1 MIKPLRI
8 LIVEDSEEDALLL
21 LMELRR
27 SGYEPDFTRVET
39 REAMKEELDRCE
51 WDVVISDYVMPKF
64 SGLEAL
70 AVLKETGLD
79 LPFIIVS
86 GNIGEDIAVEA
97 MKTGAHDYIL
107 KGNLRRL
114 IPAVE
119 RELRDAETRR
129 MRMRVEEERT
139 RLAAAVESAV
149 DAVVITDLRGIIQYV
164 NPAFEKVT
172 GHPREEVEGRELGI
186 LGDAHSGP
194 LAHGVQEAMKREEP
208 WTGRLTGR
216 KKDGILYEEE
226 CTYAPIKAPSG
237 ETVNHLF
244 IKRDITEKLRL
255 ESVAQAVDTMNNIG
269 YIFSGVRHEIG
280 NPVNTVIMNLS
291 LLKAKIETIDKPGI
305 EKYVDR
311 ALESCEK
318 IEYLLRSLRSFNLY
332 EKPDLH
338 NLGMEDFV
346 DKFVSLVSEDFEKR
360 DITIDTLVDPVR
372 SYADA
377 RVLQQVLL
385 NLFTNA
391 ADALHEREHPMITM
405 HVSRTG
411 DRVRIR
417 VHDNGKGM
425 SEARLKELFKPFQ
438 TSKAH
443 GTGLGL
449 VIVKKMITMMNGTVE
464 ITSQEGIGTSIDVY
478 LPAAKE
484 KQSMSTSAVAADGGG

>member
-1 MIKPLRI
+1 MAKSLRI
-8 LIVEDSEEDALLL
+8 LIVEDSEGDALLL

-27 SGYEPDFTRVET
+27 NGYEPDFARVET
-39 REAMKEELDRCE
+39 REAMKEALQRRE

-70 AVLKETGLD
+70 ATLKESGLD

-97 MKTGAHDYIL
+97 MRAGAHDYIL

-114 IPAVE
+114 VPAVE

-129 MRMRVEEERT
+129 TRKRVEEERT

-149 DAVVITDLRGIIQYV
+149 DAVVITDPRGIIRYV
-164 NPAFEKVT
+164 NPAFETIT
-172 GHPREEVEGRELGI
+172 GHSREEVDGRELNI
-186 LGDAHSGP
+186 LEGGKNSGP
-194 LAHGVQEAMKREEP
+194 FPHNVQEAMRRDEP
-208 WTGRLTGR
+208 WTGRLTGK
-216 KKDGILYEEE
+216 KKDGTLYEEE
-226 CTYAPIKAPSG
+226 CTYAPIKTLSG
-237 ETVNHLF
+237 EIVNHLF

-280 NPVNTVIMNLS
+280 NPVNAVIMNLS
-291 LLKAKIETIDKPGI
+291 LLKAKLETIGKQAI

-318 IEYLLRSLRSFNLY
+318 VEYLLRSLRSFNLY
-332 EKPDLH
+332 EKPELH
-338 NLGMEDFV
+338 NLDMEDFV
-346 DKFVSLVSEDFEKR
+346 KKFISLVNEDFEKR
-360 DITIDTLVDPVR
+360 GITIDTIVDPVR
-372 SYADA
+372 AYADA

-391 ADALHEREHPMITM
+391 ADALKERAGPRITVN
-405 HVSRTG
+405 VSPAG
-411 DRVRIR
+411 AMVRIR
-417 VHDNGKGM
+417 VHDNGNGIP
-425 SEARLKELFKPFQ
+425 EDRLKDLFKPFH
-438 TSKAH
+438 TSKST

-449 VIVKKMITMMNGTVE
+449 VIVKKMITMMNGTVV
-464 ITSQEGIGTSIDVY
+464 I
-478 LPAAKE
+478 
-484 KQSMSTSAVAADGGG
+484 TSAVGKGTSVDIFIPAGRESEPSERWIGSQP

>member
-1 MIKPLRI
+1 MPKPLNI
-8 LIVEDSEEDALLL
+8 LIVEDSEEDTLLL

-27 SGYEPDFTRVET
+27 SGYEPDFRRVET
-39 REAMKEELDRCE
+39 HEAMKEALQQRE

-70 AVLKETGLD
+70 ATLKESGLD

-97 MKTGAHDYIL
+97 MRAGAHDYIL
-107 KGNLRRL
+107 KGNLTRL
-114 IPAVE
+114 LPAVE
-119 RELRDAETRR
+119 REIRDAEVRR
-129 MRMRVEEERT
+129 ARKRVEEERI

-149 DAVVITDLRGIIQYV
+149 DAVVITDPRGIIRYV
-164 NPAFEKVT
+164 NPAFEKIT
-172 GHPREEVEGRELGI
+172 GRSREEVDGRELSI
-186 LGDAHSGP
+186 LEGDLHTGP
-194 LAHGVQEAMKREEP
+194 FSHDVQEAMKRNAP

-216 KKDGILYEEE
+216 KKDGTLYQEE
-226 CTYAPIKAPSG
+226 CAYAPIKAPSG
-237 ETVNHLF
+237 DIVNHLF

-280 NPVNTVIMNLS
+280 NPVNAVIMNLS
-291 LLKAKIETIDKPGI
+291 LLKAKLETIDKAAI

-318 IEYLLRSLRSFNLY
+318 VEYLLRSLRSFNLY

-338 NLGMEDFV
+338 NLDMADFMEKFISLVNEDF
-346 DKFVSLVSEDFEKR
+346 KKR
-360 DITIDTLVDPVR
+360 GITIDAVVDRVR
-372 SYADA
+372 AYADA

-391 ADALHEREHPMITM
+391 ADALNGRENPKITISA
-405 HVSRTG
+405 SRAG
-411 DRVRIR
+411 EMVRVR
-417 VHDNGKGM
+417 VHDNGQGIP
-425 SEARLKELFKPFQ
+425 EDRLKELFKPFH
-438 TSKAH
+438 TSKPT

-449 VIVKKMITMMNGTVE
+449 VIVKKMITMMNGTVV
-464 ITSQEGIGTSIDVY
+464 IASAAGKGTSVDIFI
-478 LPAAKE
+478 PAGRE
-484 KQSMSTSAVAADGGG
+484 VEPSER